1 VARRVLAAVAEGRL
15 PALAGADGVALDAFT
30 SLYAGHIAAEEEV
43 VYPTVVALLDAEAVQ
58 AMGQEMAHR
67 RQAA

>member
-30 SLYAGHIAAEEEV
+30 SLYA
-43 VYPTVVALLDAEAVQ
+43 VQ